1 MNPLQEEKVTLM
13 LAEVKNN
20 GAFGTQTPLDL
31 SGCGVAKIEI
41 IVGTTD
47 VAVGSGNTFTPL
59 ILEECDTNSGT
70 AGDWTEIASAKL
82 TSVIAA
88 TDDNKIFAIDVPN
101 IPGRKRFVR
110 VKAPTA
116 GSGTSGAF
124 LVIRGVTAQRAV
136 GPSTAAERGYAQHIT
151 A

>member
-20 GAFGTQTPLDL
+20 DAFGTQTPLDL

-41 IVGTTD
+41 IVGPTD
-47 VAVGSGNTFTPL
+47 VAVGSGGTSTPL
-59 ILEECDTNSGT
+59 VLEECDTNSGT
-70 AGDWTEIASAKL
+70 PGDWSVITKATL
-82 TSVIAA
+82 TSVISA

-101 IPGRKRFVR
+101 IPGRKRYVR

-116 GSGTSGAF
+116 GSGTTGAF
-124 LVIRGVTAQRAV
+124 LVIRGVTAQLAV
-136 GPSTAAERGYAQHIT
+136 GPSTAADRGYAQHIT